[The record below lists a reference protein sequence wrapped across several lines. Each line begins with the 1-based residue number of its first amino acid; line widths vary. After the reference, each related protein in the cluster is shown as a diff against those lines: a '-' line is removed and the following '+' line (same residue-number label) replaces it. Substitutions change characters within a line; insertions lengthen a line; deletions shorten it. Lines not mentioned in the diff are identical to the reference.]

1 MFRNLKRS
9 YFKKIFVFSLAMNLI
24 MLFITEAV
32 FGFIFY
38 KKYTANIRRQMTET
52 VERINTALH
61 KVIFEYT
68 AFINDL
74 YSLKDVGDF
83 FSGKADDSTEKRI
96 VQKLY
101 FIKNVSPD

>member
-1 MFRNLKRS
+1 
-9 YFKKIFVFSLAMNLI
+9 
-24 MLFITEAV
+24 
-32 FGFIFY
+32 
-38 KKYTANIRRQMTET
+38 MTET

-68 AFINDL
+68 ASINDL
-74 YSLKDVGDF
+74 YSLKDIGDF

-101 FIKNVSPD
+101 FIKNIAGHKAEISILNLHGKKLLTTDTKEDKENLLYRTD